1 MGLDCWNV
9 NLSSNNDA
17 IQIHNLKLDYTE
29 RRIIQLQND
38 LKELF
43 YNNKEMK
50 NLSVKMNLKAGAQ
63 IIQRKRQIP
72 IHLQDQVAKE
82 LKRPI
87 NHGYVDRATETTED
101 GIVSPAV
108 ITVKKD
114 KAVKIALD
122 SAKLNEDTVKRKTR
136 MPNMEELK
144 SRTSRQISEGTD
156 REILATK
163 LDFDHA

>member
-1 MGLDCWNV
+1 
-9 NLSSNNDA
+9 
-17 IQIHNLKLDYTE
+17 
-29 RRIIQLQND
+29 
-38 LKELF
+38 
-43 YNNKEMK
+43 
-50 NLSVKMNLKAGAQ
+50 MNLKAGAQ

-72 IHLQDQVAKE
+72 IHLQDQVAQE

-122 SAKLNEDTVKRKTR
+122 SGKLNEDTVKRKTR

-144 SRTSRQISEGTD
+144 SRTSRQISEGKD